1 MPSSASAAGRGGAA
15 RPASRQSSRQSARP
29 DLRAVDGGGS
39 RAAAGAPSSPVRR
52 SALVDLWS
60 RPLTPYYLLL
70 GATVMLLALGLVM
83 VLSASSV
90 TAYEDSGS
98 SFSVFSKQL
107 MWSAMGVPLMLVAS
121 RLPVRV
127 FRWAAYPALAGVL
140 ALLGL
145 VMVLGVSV
153 NGNQNWLAFGP
164 IRLQPSEFAKLA
176 LVLWGADLLA
186 RKARSIDRYR
196 HLLVPLA
203 PVAGL
208 ILLLVLAGGDLGT
221 SLVLMAITGALLFF
235 AGAPM
240 RLFGSLLS
248 LGLAGVAFMTWSK
261 PSRRRRL
268 LSFLDPSS
276 DPLGTGYQLM
286 HSKYALGSGGWFG
299 LGLGASRE
307 KWSWLPEQQTD
318 FILAI
323 IGEELGLVGT
333 LAVLLLFGVI
343 IASALRV
350 AQRTRDPF
358 VRLAAACIAV
368 WIGVQ
373 AVVNI
378 GAVTGLLPIAGIPL
392 PLISYGGSA
401 LLPTLVALGMLMSFA
416 RHERDAV
423 ATLAARG
430 PGLAQRT
437 ARRAFGWLLPH
448 RDAQQG
454 RAAAA
459 RRPAA
464 VRRPAGRDR

>member
-1 MPSSASAAGRGGAA
+1 M
-15 RPASRQSSRQSARP
+15 
-29 DLRAVDGGGS
+29 
-39 RAAAGAPSSPVRR
+39 RR
-52 SALVDLWS
+52 SALAELWA

-70 GATVMLLALGLVM
+70 GATAMLLALGLVM

-98 SFSVFSKQL
+98 SFSIFTKQL

-127 FRWAAYPALAGVL
+127 FRWAAYPALLGVL
-140 ALLGL
+140 GLLGL
-145 VMVLGVSV
+145 VMVMGVSV
-153 NGNQNWLAFGP
+153 NGNQNWLALGGP
-164 IRLQPSEFAKLA
+164 IRLQPSEFAKLG
-176 LVLWGADLLA
+176 LILWGADLLA

-240 RLFGSLLS
+240 RLFGTLLS
-248 LGLAGVAFMTWSK
+248 LGLAGIAFMTWTK

-323 IGEELGLVGT
+323 VGEELGLVGT

-343 IASALRV
+343 IASALRI

-358 VRLAAACIAV
+358 VRLAAASVAA

-448 RDAQQG
+448 RDG
-454 RAAAA
+454 EPTRPTG

-464 VRRPAGRDR
+464 VRRPAGRER